1 MATDTISAAKTSS
14 AAATDIAAKTMEQT
28 MNGLKEGIAQ
38 ATSGITQ
45 TQAKLKEGSDLAMSK
60 ANEIVRLGQGN
71 MEALAKSTQIWV
83 AGVQD
88 LSQQVAASFQAS
100 VQDTM
105 DAFKTLGS
113 AKSLKE
119 AIDLQS
125 GFARTSIERTIS
137 ESRRLTEASLQLSKQ
152 ALAPI
157 VERVSVASE
166 TLGKTV

>member
-1 MATDTISAAKTSS
+1 MATDIISAAKTSS
-14 AAATDIAAKTMEQT
+14 AATADIAAKTMEQT
-28 MNGLKEGIAQ
+28 MNGLKDGMAQ
-38 ATSGITQ
+38 ATSGIAQ
-45 TQAKLKEGSDLAMSK
+45 TQAKLKEGSELAINK

-71 MEALAKSTQIWV
+71 IEALAKSTQIWV

-105 DAFKTLGS
+105 ATFKTLGS
-113 AKSLKE
+113 VKSLKE

-125 GFARTSIERTIS
+125 SFARTSIEKAIS
-137 ESRRLTEASLQLSKQ
+137 ESGRLTEASLQLTKQ

-157 VERVSVASE
+157 VERVSVASG
-166 TLGKTV
+166 TFGKTV